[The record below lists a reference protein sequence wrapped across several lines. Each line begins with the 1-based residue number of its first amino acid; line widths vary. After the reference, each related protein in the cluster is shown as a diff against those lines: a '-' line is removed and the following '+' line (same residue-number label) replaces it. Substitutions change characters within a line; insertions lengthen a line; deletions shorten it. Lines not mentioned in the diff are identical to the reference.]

1 MRDEVKQQS
10 KLRGT
15 RSVGLR
21 LHPPLRIS
29 AATPATPTN
38 EKPFLLKA
46 EWALLFYKVMI
57 RPRRKEGEVK
67 TINQIKKIKHDINL
81 VRISL

>member
-1 MRDEVKQQS
+1 VKTTKQASRYEKRWLAFAPPIKDQ
-10 KLRGT
+10 
-15 RSVGLR
+15 RSYSC
-21 LHPPLRIS
+21 HPDKR
-29 AATPATPTN
+29 
-38 EKPFLLKA
+38 KPFLLEA